1 MGSTCDEGM
10 YAFSDKLQSH
20 LLDDEAFFY
29 IIDFNDMA
37 SSSKSYQSSKINNW
51 KQSGDH
57 SINVKRFVKE
67 HQFHEEDQQHQTI
80 SKLGPYIFETL
91 SIEANNDLANHWL
104 HPYVRKSSN
113 ILKKPAESPMDLRPN
128 SIFLP
133 VKGSMYVLLK

>member
-1 MGSTCDEGM
+1 MGSTCDKGM

-57 SINVKRFVKE
+57 SINVKRFVKK
-67 HQFHEEDQQHQTI
+67 TYM
-80 SKLGPYIFETL
+80 L
-91 SIEANNDLANHWL
+91 
-104 HPYVRKSSN
+104 
-113 ILKKPAESPMDLRPN
+113 
-128 SIFLP
+128 IFLCQIRLLFF
-133 VKGSMYVLLK
+133 VLPCDLK